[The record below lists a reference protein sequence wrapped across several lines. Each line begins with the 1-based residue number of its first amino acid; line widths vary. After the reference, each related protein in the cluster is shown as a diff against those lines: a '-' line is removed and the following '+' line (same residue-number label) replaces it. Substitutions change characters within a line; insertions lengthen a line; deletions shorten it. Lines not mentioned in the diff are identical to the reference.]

1 LKKWHRVG
9 ANFHR
14 RHGILVDQMKEGQA
28 TVLEHARV
36 MRDRSRAVPKEI
48 MRELESIDLS
58 GLPEGYR
65 EYLRE
70 YYKILSRGGEK

>member
-1 LKKWHRVG
+1 
-9 ANFHR
+9 
-14 RHGILVDQMKEGQA
+14 MKETQPS
-28 TVLEHARV
+28 VLEHARV

-48 MRELESIDLS
+48 MRELESVDLS

-65 EYLRE
+65 DFLRE